1 MSNPK
6 ISYSKEEL
14 IAGVLEG
21 KVISFPTDT
30 VPALAVK
37 PEFSS
42 LIFNLKK
49 REQTKPLIL
58 MGAYFTDF
66 LPYIEGTPQELQI
79 WQDLANRY
87 FPGALTLV
95 LPASSKLPKAINPLD
110 SSTIGIR
117 IPDLKIARDILSQTT
132 PLATT
137 SANLSGCPPLRSM
150 IEIAQQFPEI
160 LTLECDELNPIMGS
174 GFPSTVAKWTGSNW
188 QILRQG
194 SVKL

>member
-1 MSNPK
+1 MNNQK
-6 ISYSKEEL
+6 IGYPKEEL
-14 IAGVLEG
+14 IAGVLQG

-42 LIFNLKK
+42 LIFNLKQ

-66 LPYIEGTPQELQI
+66 LPYIEGTPQELHI
-79 WQDLANRY
+79 WQEMANRY

-95 LPASSKLPKAINPLD
+95 LPASPKLPQAMNPLD

-137 SANLSGCPPLRSM
+137 SANFSGFPPLRNM
-150 IEIAQQFPEI
+150 TEIAQQFPDV
-160 LTLECDELNPIMGS
+160 LTLECDDLNSMMGS
-174 GFPSTVAKWTGSNW
+174 GLPSTVAKWTGSDW

-194 SVKL
+194 SIKL